1 MTSTARPPRHSS
13 PLWARWI
20 DTADLRARQ
29 WGFITSGQ
37 SGRLGVDLTQQKRL
51 RQRGMLKAVAYGV
64 MREPDRSDDEG
75 VLADARLAWV
85 NAGKDLFPEERL
97 AAGWPDYV
105 VTATTALAI
114 HGLAEP
120 AGELPQ
126 LAHTR
131 ARWPRYQL
139 STADVITVEVPV
151 TWDEVS
157 LLDGLPVATPATA
170 IATLVSTEP
179 PLVDDLAS
187 YLDTVAA
194 AATERPDLRKIV
206 QAIAKYNASP

>member
-1 MTSTARPPRHSS
+1 MTTAVRPPRRSS

-37 SGRLGVDLTQQKRL
+37 CGRLGLDLTQQKRL
-51 RQRGMLKAVAYGV
+51 RQRGMLKPVAYGV
-64 MREPDRSDDEG
+64 MREPDRTDEG
-75 VLADARLAWV
+75 VLAGARLAWV
-85 NAGKDLFPEERL
+85 DAGKDLFPAERL

-114 HGLAEP
+114 QGLADP

-131 ARWPRYQL
+131 ACWSRYQTN
-139 STADVITVEVPV
+139 TADVITVEVPV
-151 TWDEVS
+151 TWAEVT
-157 LLDGLPVATPATA
+157 LLDGLPVATTATA
-170 IATLVSTEP
+170 IATLASTEP
-179 PLVDDLAS
+179 PLVADLAS

-194 AATERPDLRKIV
+194 AATERPDLREIL
-206 QAIAKYNASP
+206 QTIATRNASP

>member
-1 MTSTARPPRHSS
+1 MTSIVRPPRHSS

-37 SGRLGVDLTQQKRL
+37 SGRLGLDLTQQKRL

-64 MREPDRSDDEG
+64 MREPDRSDDAG
-75 VLADARLAWV
+75 VLAAARLAWV

-114 HGLAEP
+114 HGLADP

-126 LAHTR
+126 LAMIRTHS
-131 ARWPRYQL
+131 ARRQL
-139 STADVITVEVPV
+139 STADVIGVEVPV
-151 TWDEVS
+151 TWDEVA
-157 LLDGLPVATPATA
+157 LLDGLPVATPAAA
-170 IATLVSTEP
+170 ITTLAAAEP
-179 PLVDDLAS
+179 PLVDDLAG
-187 YLDTVAA
+187 YLAA
-194 AATERPDLRKIV
+194 VIVSAVDYPDRAAIESAV
-206 QAIAKYNASP
+206 EQVIA

>member
-1 MTSTARPPRHSS
+1 MTSTVRPPRRSS

-37 SGRLGVDLTQQKRL
+37 CGRLGLDLTQQKRL

-64 MREPDRSDDEG
+64 MREPDRSDDAG
-75 VLADARLAWV
+75 VLAAARLAWV

-114 HGLAEP
+114 HGLADP

-126 LAHTR
+126 LAMIRTHS
-131 ARWPRYQL
+131 ARRQL
-139 STADVITVEVPV
+139 STADVIGVDVPV
-151 TWDEVS
+151 TWDEVA
-157 LLDGLPVATPATA
+157 LLDGLPIATPAAA
-170 IATLVSTEP
+170 IATLAVAEP
-179 PLVDDLAS
+179 PLVDDLAG
-187 YLDTVAA
+187 YLAA
-194 AATERPDLRKIV
+194 VIVSAVDHPDRAAIGSAVER
-206 QAIAKYNASP
+206 ATA

>member
-1 MTSTARPPRHSS
+1 MTSTARPPRRSS

-37 SGRLGVDLTQQKRL
+37 CGRLGLDLTQQKRL

-64 MREPDRSDDEG
+64 MREPDRSDDAG
-75 VLADARLAWV
+75 VLVAARLAWV

-97 AAGWPDYV
+97 VAGWPDYV

-114 HGLAEP
+114 HGLADP

-126 LAHTR
+126 LAMIRTHS
-131 ARWPRYQL
+131 ARRQL
-139 STADVITVEVPV
+139 STADVIGVDVPV
-151 TWDEVS
+151 TWDEVA
-157 LLDGLPVATPATA
+157 LLDGLPVATPAAA
-170 IATLVSTEP
+170 IATLASAEP
-179 PLVDDLAS
+179 PLVDDLVI

-194 AATERPDLRKIV
+194 AATERPDLREIV
-206 QAIAKYNASP
+206 QAIAKRNASP

>member
-1 MTSTARPPRHSS
+1 MTSIVRPPRHSS

-37 SGRLGVDLTQQKRL
+37 SGRLGLDLTQQKRL

-64 MREPDRSDDEG
+64 MREPDRSDDAG
-75 VLADARLAWV
+75 VLAAARLAWV

-114 HGLAEP
+114 HGLAAP

-126 LAHTR
+126 LAMIRTHS
-131 ARWPRYQL
+131 ARRQL
-139 STADVITVEVPV
+139 STADVIGVEVPV
-151 TWDEVS
+151 TWDEVA
-157 LLDGLPVATPATA
+157 LLDGLPVANPAAA
-170 IATLVSTEP
+170 ITTLAAAEP
-179 PLVDDLAS
+179 PLVDDLAG
-187 YLDTVAA
+187 YLAPVIVSAVDHPDRAA
-194 AATERPDLRKIV
+194 IESAVEQV
-206 QAIAKYNASP
+206 IA